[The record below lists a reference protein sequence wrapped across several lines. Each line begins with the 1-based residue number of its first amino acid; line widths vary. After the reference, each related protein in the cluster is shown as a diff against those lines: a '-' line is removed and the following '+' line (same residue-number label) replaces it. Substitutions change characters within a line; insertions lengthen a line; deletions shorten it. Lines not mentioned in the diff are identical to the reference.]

1 MQSEP
6 TPQHRW
12 LEQLVGNWTFE
23 TEASMGPDQP
33 PMKATGTQ
41 TTRMLGGLWMLG
53 EAQSDMGTMLFT
65 LGFDSKA
72 GHFVGSFISSMGD
85 MLWTYDNGWLDNADK
100 VLTLEANGPNFEQT
114 GIAPYQDSFEIV
126 DGDHHIL
133 RSQIQQADGSWLQFM
148 TSHYR
153 RVG

>member
-1 MQSEP
+1 MQTEP
-6 TPQHRW
+6 KPQHRW

-23 TEASMGPDQP
+23 SEALMGPDQP
-33 PMKATGTQ
+33 PMKSAGTQ
-41 TTRMLGGLWMLG
+41 ATRMLGGLWMLG
-53 EAQSDMGTMLFT
+53 EGQSDMGTMLFT

-72 GHFVGSFISSMGD
+72 GHFVGSFIGSMMD
-85 MLWTYDNGWLDNADK
+85 LLWIYDNGWLDAAEK

-114 GIAPYQDSFEIV
+114 GIARYQDSFEIV
-126 DGDHHIL
+126 GHDHHIL
-133 RSQIQQADGSWLQFM
+133 RSQIQQPDGSWLQFM